1 MNLKKFVVTT
11 VVTGALLGIAVPAA
25 FAQGPVDSETLG
37 TGVSYGFR
45 RAAAVTE
52 STTGSTWSRGMGATT
67 DVAVNRGTGV
77 AVADTLDQA
86 EIDGLVYMREE
97 EKLAHDVYTA
107 LYEQWGVEE
116 FNTIANS
123 EQRHS
128 DSVLR
133 QLERYGIAD
142 PTIGLAAGEFQ
153 NDELQALYD
162 QLVAQGSESL
172 EAALRVGAAIE
183 EIDILDLEE
192 ELAGTENAA
201 LLRVYDNLLRG
212 SRNHLRS
219 FVGLLEDEGVTY
231 APEYMDTDAYEG
243 IVSTAVEQ
251 GTGRGAGSSMA
262 GSGECDESGIAGA
275 AASMIRQGGRW

>member
-11 VVTGALLGIAVPAA
+11 VVTGTLLGIAVPAA
-25 FAQGPVDSETLG
+25 FAQGPVDNETLG

-45 RAAAVTE
+45 RGAAVTE
-52 STTGSTWSRGMGATT
+52 STTGSTWSGGMGVGT
-67 DVAVNRGTGV
+67 AVL
-77 AVADTLDQA
+77 ADLDQA

-133 QLERYGIAD
+133 QLERYGIED
-142 PTIGLAAGEFQ
+142 PTVGLAAGEFQ
-153 NDELQALYD
+153 NEELQALYD

-172 EAALRVGAAIE
+172 GAALRVGTAIE
-183 EIDILDLEE
+183 EIDILDLEKHMTE
-192 ELAGTENAA
+192 TENAA
-201 LLRVYDNLLRG
+201 LERVYENLLRG

-243 IVSTAVEQ
+243 IVSTGNEA

-262 GSGECDESGIAGA
+262 GTGECDESGTPA
-275 AASMIRQGGRW
+275 ADASMIRQGGRW

>member
-25 FAQGPVDSETLG
+25 FAQGPVDNETLG

-45 RAAAVTE
+45 RGAAVTE
-52 STTGSTWSRGMGATT
+52 STTGSTWSGGMGVGT
-67 DVAVNRGTGV
+67 AVL
-77 AVADTLDQA
+77 ADLDQA

-133 QLERYGIAD
+133 QLERYGIED
-142 PTIGLAAGEFQ
+142 PTVGLAAGEFQ

-172 EAALRVGAAIE
+172 EAALRVGTAIE
-183 EIDILDLEE
+183 EIDILDLEKHMAE
-192 ELAGTENAA
+192 TENAA
-201 LLRVYDNLLRG
+201 LERVYENLLRG

-219 FVGLLEDEGVTY
+219 FVGLLVDEGVTY

-243 IVSTAVEQ
+243 IVSTDNEA
-251 GTGRGAGSSMA
+251 GTGRGAGSSNA
-262 GSGECDESGIAGA
+262 ASGECDESGTPA
-275 AASMIRQGGRW
+275 ADASMMRQGGRW

>member
-11 VVTGALLGIAVPAA
+11 VVTGTLLGIAVPAA
-25 FAQGPVDSETLG
+25 FAQGPVDNETLG

-45 RAAAVTE
+45 RGAAVTE
-52 STTGSTWSRGMGATT
+52 STTGSTWSGGMGVGT
-67 DVAVNRGTGV
+67 AVL
-77 AVADTLDQA
+77 ADLDQA

-153 NDELQALYD
+153 NNELQALYD

-172 EAALRVGAAIE
+172 EAALRVGTAIE
-183 EIDILDLEE
+183 EIDILDLEKHMAE
-192 ELAGTENAA
+192 TENAA
-201 LLRVYDNLLRG
+201 LERVYENLLRG

-243 IVSTAVEQ
+243 IVSTGNEA

-262 GSGECDESGIAGA
+262 GTGECDESGTPA
-275 AASMIRQGGRW
+275 ADASMIRQGGRW

>member
-25 FAQGPVDSETLG
+25 FAQGPVDNETLG

-45 RAAAVTE
+45 RGAAVTE
-52 STTGSTWSRGMGATT
+52 STTGSTWSGGMGVGT
-67 DVAVNRGTGV
+67 AVL
-77 AVADTLDQA
+77 ADLDQA

-133 QLERYGIAD
+133 QLERYGIED
-142 PTIGLAAGEFQ
+142 PTVGLAAGEFQ

-172 EAALRVGAAIE
+172 EAALRVGTAIE
-183 EIDILDLEE
+183 EIDILDLEKHMAE
-192 ELAGTENAA
+192 TENAA
-201 LLRVYDNLLRG
+201 LERVYENLLRG

-243 IVSTAVEQ
+243 IVSTGNEA

-262 GSGECDESGIAGA
+262 GTGECDESGTPA
-275 AASMIRQGGRW
+275 ADASMMRQGGRW

>member
-11 VVTGALLGIAVPAA
+11 VVTGTLLGIAVPAA
-25 FAQGPVDSETLG
+25 FAQGPVDNETLG

-45 RAAAVTE
+45 RGAAVTE
-52 STTGSTWSRGMGATT
+52 STTGSTWSGGMGVGT
-67 DVAVNRGTGV
+67 AVL
-77 AVADTLDQA
+77 ADLDQA

-116 FNTIANS
+116 FNTIANA

-172 EAALRVGAAIE
+172 EAALRVGTAIE
-183 EIDILDLEE
+183 EIDILDLEKHMAE
-192 ELAGTENAA
+192 TENAA
-201 LLRVYDNLLRG
+201 LERVYENLLRG

-243 IVSTAVEQ
+243 IVSTGNEA

-262 GSGECDESGIAGA
+262 GTGECDESGTPA
-275 AASMIRQGGRW
+275 ADASMIRQGGRW